1 MDSFRS
7 NYRWRICA
15 LLFFAT
21 TINYLDRQVLG
32 ILKPVLANEFG
43 WSETSYSYIVMV
55 FTGCYALGMVL
66 AGRMVDRVG
75 VKIGYGVCVLVWSI
89 AACGHALA
97 NSAASFAAMRALLGI
112 SEAGSFPCAVKS
124 VSEWFPRKEQA
135 LAVGI
140 LTAGTSIGAVAAPA
154 VVPWLAASYGWQSAF
169 FITGLTGFVWMA
181 FWYFMYQ
188 VPANHAKAN
197 QAEKAYIRDGQA
209 DESQIPTVSIS
220 WFSLLKLRA
229 TWTFFVG
236 KFLTDPIW
244 WFMLFWLPS
253 YFNSRFSLDLKSLGL
268 PLVIVY
274 TSTSIGSI
282 GGGWISSKLID
293 RGWDVHKARRVTM
306 LGLALLVLPIS
317 LAPLVNNMW
326 VMVGLLSLAAAAHQ
340 GWSANLFTTPSDMF
354 PKAWVGSVVGIGG
367 LAGALGA
374 TLFPL
379 LVGHLLD
386 HFKLLGNINAGYN
399 ILFIVCGLAY
409 VIAWCVMAVVRG
421 SKPVA
426 DLGQSDHADVKP
438 AGREASKPA

>member
-1 MDSFRS
+1 MNSIRT

-32 ILKPVLANEFG
+32 LLKPLLEVEFN
-43 WSETSYSYIVMV
+43 WSETDYSHIVMV
-55 FTGCYALGMVL
+55 FTSCYAIGMVIS
-66 AGRMVDRVG
+66 GRLVDKVG
-75 VKIGYGVCVLVWSI
+75 VKLGYGVCVLAWSL
-89 AACGHALA
+89 AACAHALVR
-97 NSAASFAAMRALLGI
+97 STLGFAFARAGLGI
-112 SEAGSFPCAVKS
+112 FESGSFPCAVKS

-140 LTAGTSIGAVAAPA
+140 ITAGTSIGAVAAPA
-154 VVPWLAASYGWQSAF
+154 VVPWLAAEYGWRAAF
-169 FITGLTGFVWMA
+169 FITGMTGFVWLI

-188 VPANHAKAN
+188 VPANHAKTN
-197 QAEKAYIRDGQA
+197 QAERDYIAEEIIAQA
-209 DESQIPTVSIS
+209 PPEISVS

-253 YFNSRFSLDLKSLGL
+253 YFHSRFGLDLKTLGL

-274 TSTSIGSI
+274 ISTSIGSI
-282 GGGWISSKLID
+282 GGGWISSRLIA
-293 RGWDVHKARRVTM
+293 RGWTVSKARQTTM
-306 LGLALLVLPIS
+306 FLLALLVLPLS
-317 LAPLVNNMW
+317 LAPWIENMW

-354 PKAWVGSVVGIGG
+354 PKTLVGSVVGIGG

-379 LVGHLLD
+379 LVGVILD
-386 HFKLLGNINAGYN
+386 HFKLLGSIDVGYN
-399 ILFIVCGLAY
+399 ILFVVCGLAY
-409 VIAWCVMAVVRG
+409 VVAWCLMAVIRG
-421 SKPVA
+421 KNA
-426 DLGQSDHADVKP
+426 TANITNTIF
-438 AGREASKPA
+438 